1 MYSSSNFP
9 LALYFIAISL
19 LMHLPALPHS
29 AAFQALQNHTV
40 EARDWQLKELF
51 GTTPDRFSRF
61 SLEAAGLFL
70 DYSKNRVDPNTMHLL
85 CDLARE
91 RGVEPAREALFTGEK
106 VNTTEHRAALHTA
119 LRMPRTQTLMVD
131 GHNVGAEVH
140 QVLDR
145 IKQFT
150 DRVRSGEWLGHSGKP
165 ITDIINIGIGGSDL
179 GPKMVTLAL
188 RAYGHPRLRMHF
200 VSNVDG
206 HDLDAVLT
214 SVNP

>member
-70 DYSKNRVDPNTMHLL
+70 DYSKNRMDQNTMRLL

-131 GHNVGAEVH
+131 GHSVDA
-140 QVLDR
+140 
-145 IKQFT
+145 
-150 DRVRSGEWLGHSGKP
+150 
-165 ITDIINIGIGGSDL
+165 
-179 GPKMVTLAL
+179 LA
-188 RAYGHPRLRMHF
+188 RHF
-200 VSNVDG
+200 VAVSPNLGAIQSFGIAPENMFPFWDWVG
-206 HDLDAVLT
+206 GRYSVWSAIGLPVALAVGFEHFSAFLTGAHAMDLHFRNAPLER
-214 SVNP
+214 NM